1 MFQFKQQLS
10 IVLCAISI
18 FACAGIARADEPP
31 IRIGVIGPVT
41 GKSSTDMGE
50 SIVGGARVFA
60 NDINQIGGL
69 LGRKVE
75 LVERDDRAM
84 ADVGVAVSKELVE
97 QQKVVAAVGFGNT
110 GVALPSSKVFQNAKI
125 PLIVTAATGADVTL
139 QFAPPKAP
147 ANYIFRLAAS
157 DALQPVALIRD
168 VLDRRKLTRIA
179 LLHDDSAYGKLG
191 RRDVLAEL
199 DKRNVKPVVIDSFKV
214 GDQDMSA
221 QLAKASAAGADV
233 IVLYCLGTEGAMVAR
248 SAAKLKLKLPI
259 VGPWGLSQQA
269 YADLAGPAAEGSRMA
284 VTFVEDELSS
294 RRREFMADYRTVNK
308 VTRVPSAVAA
318 AQTYDALRLLSLAI
332 FQAQSTDPQKIQAAL
347 ENLNF
352 ETSSTVISRYK
363 KPFTSTDHEA
373 IGLHM
378 IMMGEIRGGRVQ
390 FAYPEDAKVG
400 LVSRAK

>member
-1 MFQFKQQLS
+1 MQLEQKFIATIS
-10 IVLCAISI
+10 VLM
-18 FACAGIARADEPP
+18 ACTLGAMAQAQEAP
-31 IRIGVIGPVT
+31 IRIGVVGPIT

-50 SIVGGARVFA
+50 SIIGGARVFA

-84 ADVGVAVSKELVE
+84 ADVGVAMSKDMVDK
-97 QQKVVAAVGFGNT
+97 QKVVAAVGFGNT
-110 GVALPSSKVFQNAKI
+110 GVALPSSKIFQEAKI

-147 ANYIFRLAAS
+147 VNYIFRLAAS

-168 VLDRRKLTRIA
+168 VLDRRKFSRIA
-179 LLHDDSAYGKLG
+179 FLHDESAYGKLG

-199 DKRNVKPVVIDSFKV
+199 DKRGIKPVLIESFKV

-221 QLAKASAAGADV
+221 QLNKATAAGADV

-248 SAAKLKLKLPI
+248 NAAKLKMKLPI

-269 YADLAGPAAEGSRMA
+269 FADLAGPAAEGARMA

-294 RRREFMADYRTVNK
+294 RRSEFITNYRTVNN

-347 ENLNF
+347 ENLSY

-363 KPFTSTDHEA
+363 KPFTRTDHEA
-373 IGLHM
+373 IGLNM

-400 LVSRAK
+400 LVSRVK